1 VDTRL
6 PLWALTMAL
15 MADALMYLYLLM
27 CVEIGAPKGW
37 HLVDEADNDAE
48 GYENSRVDDE
58 GDDPEGADLLFVH
71 VLCCLCLAAGES
83 D

>member
-1 VDTRL
+1 MDTLL

-37 HLVDEADNDAE
+37 HLEDEADNDAE

-71 VLCCLCLAAGES
+71 VCVVVPCGG
-83 D
+83 